1 MRRQDIQLL
10 AQARQGDSAARCEVG
25 RRYLAGVNGFPRH
38 VATGLEYLRHPS
50 LAGQAA
56 PARIL
61 AEALPLDQLMALQQA
76 PALALAAADGCLP
89 AQLKLG
95 LWRALQADGRREA
108 QRWLGAA
115 AAAGLG
121 GAARAVAALA
131 TAAPHLA
138 VAAVL
143 QPLADGHD
151 IDGQLLARLAA
162 QQALDTGALDHL
174 LACLGAALALGHA
187 LDSDLASLVVAAE
200 QLAEQQGRRL
210 DGLPDQALRD
220 SLELRAGQGD
230 RAAAYALGR
239 SLSGIACPTL
249 APTVFAEHQNL
260 RKGAAFLLRAADAG
274 CDAAWLHLYRLHAD
288 HRSSVANPQL
298 ARFFLEKAAL
308 RGQAEAQRKL
318 GALQLREAGH
328 LQDTEQAIHWL
339 HQAAQQ
345 GDGHA
350 RTLLQSLVLPVADA
364 DGGGHSSSD
373 GDHTAALAVEQLRR
387 SDPWLAQ
394 RLALARAFGLTK
406 LEALSVDPVAGLR
419 PWGLVVGRN
428 PFIAQARLSAPRA
441 VPAVDDAAL
450 ATARRAAAFFGQ
462 AQGDAGSAEG
472 DLRARSLRQ
481 RRAFERL
488 GLDEALFFCDA
499 SAMTLEALRL
509 GAKWAYRARQ
519 PLSQALAA

>member
-10 AQARQGDSAARCEVG
+10 AQARQGDTAARCEVG
-25 RRYLAGVNGFPRH
+25 RRYLLGVNGFPQH

-50 LAGQAA
+50 LAGQPL

-61 AEALPLDQLMALQQA
+61 ADALPLDQLMALQQA
-76 PALALAAADGCLP
+76 PALALAAADGCLA

-95 LWRALQADGRREA
+95 LWRALQADGRQDAR
-108 QRWLGAA
+108 RWLGAA
-115 AAAGLG
+115 ATAGHAA
-121 GAARAVAALA
+121 AAAAVAALA
-131 TAAPHLA
+131 AAPASQSL
-138 VAAVL
+138 VAVL
-143 QPLADGHD
+143 QPLSDGGD
-151 IDGQLLARLAA
+151 IDGPLLARLAA
-162 QQALDTGALDHL
+162 QQALQDGQLDHL
-174 LACLGAALALGHA
+174 VACLAAALALGHA
-187 LDSDLASLVVAAE
+187 LDTELASLVVAAE
-200 QLAEQQGRRL
+200 QLADQQGRTL
-210 DGLPDQALRD
+210 VGLPDDALRD

-230 RAAAYALGR
+230 RAAAYTLGR
-239 SLSGIACPTL
+239 SLSGIACPSL
-249 APTVFAEHQNL
+249 PLSVFAEQQNL

-274 CDAAWLHLYRLHAD
+274 QDAAWLHLYRLHAD

-318 GALQLREAGH
+318 GALQLREASH

-339 HQAAQQ
+339 HQAADQ

-350 RTLLQSLVLPVADA
+350 TTLLQSLRLPLADEDSGEA
-364 DGGGHSSSD
+364 EL
-373 GDHTAALAVEQLRR
+373 ALALEQVRR
-387 SDPWLAQ
+387 ADPWLAQ

-428 PFIAQARLSAPRA
+428 PFIAQVRLSAPRA
-441 VPAVDDAAL
+441 VPAVDAAAL
-450 ATARRAAAFFGQ
+450 AVACRVAAFFGQ
-462 AQGDAGSAEG
+462 AQADAGAAEG

-481 RRAFERL
+481 RRLFDRL
-488 GLDEALFFCDA
+488 GLDEALFFSDA
-499 SAMTLEALRL
+499 SAMTLDTLRL

-519 PLSQALAA
+519 PLSEALAA